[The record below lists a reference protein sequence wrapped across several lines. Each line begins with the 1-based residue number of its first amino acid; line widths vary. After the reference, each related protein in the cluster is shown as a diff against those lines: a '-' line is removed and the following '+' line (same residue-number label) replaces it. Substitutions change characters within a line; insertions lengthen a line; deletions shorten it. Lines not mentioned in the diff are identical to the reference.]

1 MPESCHVASASAG
14 EVDGDELIAVVGPA
28 LADIV
33 GPASVATTAYD
44 WAVSRFMPSR
54 GRLTRSIPVLG
65 AFVVGAITY
74 APLYCFPLLAPEF
87 ERSFNASREL
97 GQMPWTMFLLVSAL
111 SSPLLGRAYD
121 IVADRILLMVG
132 TVLIAIG
139 WAVASAASDVAFLM
153 VAYGVFLALGLQL
166 VFVGV
171 TTAIARRYAGVAGL
185 ALGVAYAGP
194 GIGVALAL
202 PVAAGVI
209 PELGWRSVAV
219 AFAALSLLAVPFVWL
234 MTSGPAVV
242 IAAKAK
248 PAATPVAHATRGG
261 DATPVAHAPRG
272 GETGTGLHET
282 SAPGAIA
289 ASQEPLP
296 PGSGAHADALR
307 RTLRTRRFLILLV
320 GAVGIGCID
329 EGIFQTSP
337 RHAVQQGIDPG
348 FAATLL
354 AIQCYAYVVGQV
366 VGGGLS
372 DRFGRRFIGL
382 LSAAMIAAG
391 ATALFV
397 SGGSTLGLA
406 LVGNAVYGFGIGA
419 TIAIRSAAFSDVF
432 GGHNFGAVF
441 GIIAVAYP
449 AGGIIVMNSG
459 GILYDRL
466 GTYWPVY
473 GIAMVSLLAWS
484 AALVVAGP
492 RRHGLRK
499 RLRSAR
505 ARLPV

>member
-1 MPESCHVASASAG
+1 MPG
-14 EVDGDELIAVVGPA
+14 GRRGPWA
-28 LADIV
+28 ARRAR
-33 GPASVATTAYD
+33 GAYD
-44 WAVSRFMPSR
+44 GPVSGLSVSRGGLRRTVP
-54 GRLTRSIPVLG
+54 ILG
-65 AFVVGAITY
+65 AFVVGAVAY
-74 APLYCFPLLAPEF
+74 APLYCYPLLAPQF
-87 ERSFNASREL
+87 EVTFRSSREL
-97 GQMPWTMFLLVSAL
+97 GQMPWTIFLLVSAL

-121 IVADRILLMVG
+121 VVADRILLIVG

-139 WAVASAASDVAFLM
+139 WGVASAASDVAFLM

-171 TTAIARRYAGVAGL
+171 TTAIVRRYAGMAGL

-202 PVAAGVI
+202 PVAAGAI
-209 PELGWRSVAV
+209 PELGWRSVAL

-242 IAAKAK
+242 VAAKAK
-248 PAATPVAHATRGG
+248 AVGAPGGHATPSGQAAPGG
-261 DATPVAHAPRG
+261 HGTRG

-282 SAPGAIA
+282 SGPGAIA

-296 PGSGAHADALR
+296 PGSGVHADALR
-307 RTLRTRRFLILLV
+307 RTLRTRRFLILLI

-354 AIQCYAYVVGQV
+354 AIQCYAYVVGQG

-372 DRFGRRFIGL
+372 DRFGRRYIGL
-382 LSAAMIAAG
+382 LCAGMIAVG
-391 ATALFV
+391 ATAVFA

-406 LVGNAVYGFGIGA
+406 LAGNAVYGFGIGA

-473 GIAMVSLLAWS
+473 GVAMVSLLAWS
-484 AALVVAGP
+484 TALVVAGP

-505 ARLPV
+505 ARLPG

>member
-1 MPESCHVASASAG
+1 
-14 EVDGDELIAVVGPA
+14 
-28 LADIV
+28 
-33 GPASVATTAYD
+33 
-44 WAVSRFMPSR
+44 MPSR
-54 GRLTRSIPVLG
+54 SRLTRSFPVLG
-65 AFVVGAITY
+65 AFVVGAIAY

-87 ERSFNASREL
+87 ERSFSASREL

-111 SSPLLGRAYD
+111 SSPLLGHAYD

-202 PVAAGVI
+202 PVAAGAI

-219 AFAALSLLAVPFVWL
+219 VFAALSLFAVPFVWL

-242 IAAKAK
+242 VAAKAR
-248 PAATPVAHATRGG
+248 PAAAAKPVGMPGG
-261 DATPVAHAPRG
+261 HTTRG

-296 PGSGAHADALR
+296 PGSRAHADALR
-307 RTLRTRRFLILLV
+307 RTLRTRRFLILLI

-366 VGGGLS
+366 VGGWLS
-372 DRFGRRFIGL
+372 DRFGRRYIGL
-382 LSAAMIAAG
+382 LCAGMIAAG
-391 ATALFV
+391 ATAIFA
-397 SGGSTLGLA
+397 SGGPTLGLA
-406 LVGNAVYGFGIGA
+406 LAGNAVYGFGIGA

-432 GGHNFGAVF
+432 GGHNFGAIF

-473 GIAMVSLLAWS
+473 GVAMVSLLAWS
-484 AALVVAGP
+484 TALVVAGP